1 MHFWG
6 LTIDTVTT
14 IIIVLAIGLT
24 VDYSAHLGHA
34 FMISKKGN
42 RNGIFI
48 SLYIL
53 SCNDVF
59 FIFFHNI
66 FQSQFRT
73 GEDKTFSIRTPIN
86 ISMTE
91 VFIYRN

>member
-59 FIFFHNI
+59 FIFSI
-66 FQSQFRT
+66 
-73 GEDKTFSIRTPIN
+73 TFSNPNFAQERLKP
-86 ISMTE
+86 
-91 VFIYRN
+91 FP

>member
-48 SLYIL
+48 LLYIVY
-53 SCNDVF
+53 CNGVF
-59 FIFFHNI
+59 LIFHIAFPSPNFVRERI
-66 FQSQFRT
+66 KPF
-73 GEDKTFSIRTPIN
+73 P
-86 ISMTE
+86 
-91 VFIYRN
+91 

>member
-6 LTIDTVTT
+6 LTTDTVTT

-42 RNGIFI
+42 KNGIFI
-48 SLYIL
+48 FLYTVLCIG
-53 SCNDVF
+53 VF
-59 FIFFHNI
+59 FIYFITFFNPN
-66 FQSQFRT
+66 FTQERT
-73 GEDKTFSIRTPIN
+73 ESFPK
-86 ISMTE
+86 E
-91 VFIYRN
+91 LA

>member
-1 MHFWG
+1 MRHNYFLLQANLAGYMHFWG

-48 SLYIL
+48 FFYIVL
-53 SCNDVF
+53 CTGVF
-59 FIFFHNI
+59 FIYFI
-66 FQSQFRT
+66 
-73 GEDKTFSIRTPIN
+73 TF
-86 ISMTE
+86 
-91 VFIYRN
+91 